1 MAVTV
6 ADVSNPLATKLV
18 IDAAT
23 DTNADAAERNVTGAT
38 GIMYYVQIDNKNNA
52 AATYVKAKDATT
64 ATPSTTTADWV
75 LYAAASTKTSYV
87 IETGVAFSAGLSFWG
102 TSTAAN
108 GSAATTVAQTDPGNP
123 VVTKILTT

>member
-6 ADVSNPLATKLV
+6 ADVSDPLATKLV
-18 IDAAT
+18 IDPTT
-23 DTNADAAERNVTGAT
+23 DTNSNAAEDNVTGAS

-52 AATYVKAKDATT
+52 AATYVKVVNYTA
-64 ATPSTTTADWV
+64 ATPSTTISDWV
-75 LYAAASTKTSYV
+75 FYAAASTKTSYV
-87 IETGVAFSAGLSFWG
+87 IETGVAFSSGLSFWG

-108 GSAATTVAQTDPGNP
+108 GTAQTDPGNP